1 MPLLNMSTGEARTQ
15 AQGVSLL
22 EDLMLEDTG
31 WIYPQPQIPLSIDQ
45 SIFSWPGWRTMQE
58 ICPTPLQGYDRH
70 CVP

>member
-31 WIYPQPQIPLSIDQ
+31 WIYPQPQ
-45 SIFSWPGWRTMQE
+45 
-58 ICPTPLQGYDRH
+58 
-70 CVP
+70 